1 MLASSTPASQPT
13 RTDPPRPRL
22 PLQFD
27 RLQWHHPHV
36 LGTYQP
42 VKVRHSSGAASVLLP
57 MECAEGDMFE
67 HMNQTG
73 PMGMSSRPL
82 REWALQVA
90 HGACRA
96 VVLQAAPATRVT
108 PRSSLRAALAFCH
121 ANAIAHRD
129 VKPENILLV
138 RYGPPAAQPG
148 AQGAHPPGGCA
159 PSPPE
164 AAAPSL
170 IAKLCDFGSAKV
182 GHSLHRGIVKD
193 YTVAGPARLV
203 GSSACGSPLYAA
215 PEIASLSAQVKA
227 PPTEMSGVST
237 GTSSA
242 AASGAEGTPAPLHG
256 VQASPRGSAA
266 YDACAADV
274 WSFAITIHV
283 LATGRALWH
292 SAVMGDERFAAFAH
306 SHMSTAAPLAI
317 TLPQAPPSLAGDVP
331 HGGLPASGVPGS
343 LASGSGS
350 LGVMASASVGSSS
363 AAAAAAKAWRW
374 SSSMPP
380 AFMDLMQACLAL
392 NPAARPTMAQVLAHP
407 WFTNPDWQPAPSPR
421 PGHGLAHYRSPAEFG
436 PGSGRSTPQRSPA
449 AAHPAPSPAAAQA
462 ASGII
467 DDSHED
473 CTYI

>member
-1 MLASSTPASQPT
+1 
-13 RTDPPRPRL
+13 
-22 PLQFD
+22 FD

-73 PMGMSSRPL
+73 PMGMSNRPL

-90 HGACRA
+90 H
-96 VVLQAAPATRVT
+96 
-108 PRSSLRAALAFCH
+108 ALAFCH

-159 PSPPE
+159 PSPHE

-215 PEIASLSAQVKA
+215 PEIATLSAQVKA

-274 WSFAITIHV
+274 WSFAITLHV

-292 SAVMGDERFAAFAH
+292 SAVMTDERFAAYAN

-350 LGVMASASVGSSS
+350 LGVSVRGQLLRRRRRRCQGLALVQQHVPRLHGPHASVPGPEPGCTPHHG
-363 AAAAAAKAWRW
+363 AGAGA
-374 SSSMPP
+374 P
-380 AFMDLMQACLAL
+380 L
-392 NPAARPTMAQVLAHP
+392 VH
-407 WFTNPDWQPAPSPR
+407 QP
-421 PGHGLAHYRSPAEFG
+421 
-436 PGSGRSTPQRSPA
+436 
-449 AAHPAPSPAAAQA
+449 
-462 ASGII
+462 
-467 DDSHED
+467 
-473 CTYI
+473 